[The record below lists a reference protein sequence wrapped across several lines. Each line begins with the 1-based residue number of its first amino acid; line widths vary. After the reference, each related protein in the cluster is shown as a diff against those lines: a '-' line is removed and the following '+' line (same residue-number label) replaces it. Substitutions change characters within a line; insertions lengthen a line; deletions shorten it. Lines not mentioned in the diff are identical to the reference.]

1 MIKFRYWKKRGIVFS
16 LSIIL
21 LVVFVSNSLAAGK
34 SKTSRRRF
42 RLTAKAALAL
52 NLDNNEV
59 LFEKNSEVV
68 RSIASLTKLMTAM
81 VFLESGTNLFE
92 TVKITRKDAYLSAK
106 SGLRV
111 GEKFY
116 LIDLLYVSLMSSD
129 NRATRALVRATGLTQ
144 KEFVDRMNRTAYSL
158 GLDNTHFADP
168 TGLKMDNVSTARE
181 CAKLLSIALS
191 DPLIARITTTQTY
204 KFFSLN
210 RRWRYHQAN
219 NSNRLLKSDIDIVGG
234 KTGFIARSGW
244 CLAVMLKN
252 LEEKLC
258 VIVLG
263 ASSNYRRFSEARY
276 ILESAME
283 KESSKRL
290 SSVQKTENLDQ

>member
-111 GEKFY
+111 G
-116 LIDLLYVSLMSSD
+116 
-129 NRATRALVRATGLTQ
+129 
-144 KEFVDRMNRTAYSL
+144 
-158 GLDNTHFADP
+158 
-168 TGLKMDNVSTARE
+168 
-181 CAKLLSIALS
+181 
-191 DPLIARITTTQTY
+191 
-204 KFFSLN
+204 
-210 RRWRYHQAN
+210 
-219 NSNRLLKSDIDIVGG
+219 
-234 KTGFIARSGW
+234 
-244 CLAVMLKN
+244 
-252 LEEKLC
+252 
-258 VIVLG
+258 
-263 ASSNYRRFSEARY
+263 
-276 ILESAME
+276 
-283 KESSKRL
+283 
-290 SSVQKTENLDQ
+290 